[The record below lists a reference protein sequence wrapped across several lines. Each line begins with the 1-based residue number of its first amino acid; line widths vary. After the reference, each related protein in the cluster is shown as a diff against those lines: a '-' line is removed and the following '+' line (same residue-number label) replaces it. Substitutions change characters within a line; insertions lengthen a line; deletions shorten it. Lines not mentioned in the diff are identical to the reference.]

1 MQRKYKF
8 KLVTFIMLLSLLPTI
23 NFNGFSSESKKE
35 NVKINSLEK
44 MLSSQGVSAATQ
56 TLINSQSVSPSGT
69 TFNGNSVSQPNR
81 TPLPQNS
88 VEDAIMPN
96 SFGWQQTIANLTLP
110 TNQVTAVQNGTI
122 IGSYPTTDAGVQQA
136 LYAMYSATNASTSDF
151 VLYYG
156 ANTTLSNSVLKAVV
170 SNPSATNM
178 TFSTLKGHAKS
189 LTWIS
194 NPADLLTSSNSSQP
208 SGTNYTVTLPSN
220 VYFGVPTVFRNVT
233 VAASGDNIYAQ
244 GNAFATT
251 NGSWI
256 TGAPNIY
263 GGTDN
268 SDISGNTNLYIGATG
283 STAGWNIYGGNASA
297 GTISG
302 NTHVT
307 IAQSSST
314 INSVTGGS
322 ASGAT
327 ISGNTNLDISGA
339 IASQITNIY
348 GAGIG
353 TSNSPVNVNGNVT
366 TYVNSTNGSARY
378 QLYQGGTV
386 YGNIS
391 GSIYNTLSGAGGW
404 TGATSNING
413 AGGPASTFNGGSFQ
427 GNIGTSGAGNVISN
441 SYNTSSFTTG
451 QALFTG
457 GNAGTGASYAQAT
470 NATTAAQGILYAN
483 ITNYIKSAFT
493 TGTAGAVY
501 GIVGGNGHD
510 SLKISPSQWGL
521 GSQTGLDS
529 AVGVTDAKAYGQ
541 IPSTTVVSNAQKIT
555 SNAIYGD
562 VYTWLQ
568 SGVMSTTSGGGA
580 NDWTGYSYGASSNGY
595 LQGQS
600 VLEAGTAN
608 ADNSVGGAGVVYCSA
623 MGGTAETTLA
633 AQGTVAYGKT
643 DTSSAINSGWDLW
656 GGGGTVW
663 TYRQA
668 FLQNGNSYLI
678 HNNDIARWT
687 YGGQS
692 NGSQVGNSYN
702 ILNGAIV
709 DTLEGGG
716 YTATTKWGNTTA
728 QVNQGQVNWFLSG
741 GSWGD
746 LYNTG
751 SATVNVYNGY
761 INAITGGN
769 YGQAGVETIAGDST
783 VNVYGG
789 DFSGSPRTGTKQL
802 CGGPFFNGAS
812 SILGNTALNVD
823 LTGSTGSSF
832 QLPSG
837 TYLSGGAGY
846 NNTVTHVGSGVN
858 NSISVNISA
867 NAASGN
873 VLNGAVIYGDGQST
887 GSNST
892 YTNVGTINMTINADG
907 NTVGSVYATNYVA
920 MPASGQRYNTNI
932 KIGDGTTISGTIT
945 SGGSSDNLTD
955 AIAAANNNKSAITL
969 GNSTSHNPIT
979 INGSLI
985 NFNSAEITEK
995 AVVNVAGSFKNGGG
1009 ATAANHAAT
1018 YSKHGSIQMDTD
1030 STLGITSTSSVV
1042 SASQLVAYPNAT
1054 LSTPY
1059 VQTSGLINLSDL
1071 DLSTNKGNLFW
1082 KPIGNPPTSI
1092 SNTYNGAYWGT
1103 QAAFPILTFNGG
1115 DTSTKSGA
1123 VNISPNNFSGVDSA
1137 KNYAFLGDYTMSS
1150 LSTPSNPTWIGY
1162 VVPGQVRVY
1171 NTTGDADSGNWQ
1183 HHLKSNVT
1191 TGNPVAGQTMQ
1202 AWASVASDTDASSI
1216 KVMYVMGYS
1225 DSTTAPFS
1233 FTAKA
1238 PYYIKSRTATAFDG
1252 KVLNN
1257 YPSTNPNFDVNAGTT
1272 GATRNF
1278 GTRDYFVGNQQD
1290 GTNDQAIYGS
1300 YIVQNVATD
1309 NTTSLS
1315 AGNYILPN
1323 KGSAINASSLT
1334 QAQLQ
1339 KIVGLKGVGVMTDIT
1354 TSGDPLSSINN
1365 AGNTIQ
1371 DPTTSDTNVKDKSYA
1386 EIPVSW
1392 TLGKSSTNSNIV
1404 VVPQA
1409 AVISSDSQ
1417 TALNVYDASMT
1428 SDDAHDL
1435 KDQKDLDGNWTY
1447 ALAFKAD
1454 GTIEE
1459 PVISSPSNLVT
1470 TLQTIQANNPIIDGD
1485 GNIRPVTY
1493 TYNGLSKDITLNL
1506 TFGSISLSTPNSYD
1520 FGTLDVS
1527 PKPLISWAT
1536 SPASDVVV
1544 TDTRTGS
1551 ALKPWYVSVA
1561 QTQDLKGLTNNN
1573 NLASYL
1579 FFKDSTGSKVITS
1592 DALQI
1597 YANTSPTTG
1606 TFKLNQNWNSTSG
1619 EGIQLNI
1626 PVDHQ
1631 EKGTYEGQL
1640 TWSLNNVPSN

>member
-23 NFNGFSSESKKE
+23 NFNGFSSESKKG

-44 MLSSQGVSAATQ
+44 MLSSQGVSAAT
-56 TLINSQSVSPSGT
+56 NSQSVSPSST
-69 TFNGNSVSQPNR
+69 TFNGKSVSQPTRPN
-81 TPLPQNS
+81 LPS
-88 VEDAIMPN
+88 KGITEAISPT
-96 SFGWQQTIANLTLP
+96 SFGYHSSIGGLTGV
-110 TNQVTAVQNGTI
+110 TAGQVTVIKNGVSVWNNPGLTDSNVQSALNYMYKNPSLTDDWVLF
-122 IGSYPTTDAGVQQA
+122 IGGA
-136 LYAMYSATNASTSDF
+136 L
-151 VLYYG
+151 
-156 ANTTLSNSVLKAVV
+156 TLSNSVNNEL
-170 SNPSATNM
+170 SG
-178 TFSTLKGHAKS
+178 FTLASLSGKVKS
-189 LTWIS
+189 LTVVGNTTDNIE
-194 NPADLLTSSNSSQP
+194 SSNNSAAT
-208 SGTNYTVTLPSN
+208 GNYTINTPKD
-220 VYFGVPTVFRNVT
+220 VYLGCPTIFRNIT
-233 VAASGDNIYAQ
+233 VNATDDNFYAQ
-244 GNAFATT
+244 GNSFALT
-251 NGSWI
+251 NGSSFL
-256 TGAPNIY
+256 GGPNIY
-263 GGTDN
+263 GGTDGS
-268 SDISGNTNLYIGATG
+268 SDVKSGGTNIYLGAYGTGSWSVYGGNKAGGTVSGDTHVSISGFNGGTIRTLSGGNAAGGTIIGNTNLSVTDMKGTITY
-283 STAGWNIYGGNASA
+283 IYGGGF
-297 GTISG
+297 GT
-302 NTHVT
+302 
-307 IAQSSST
+307 ST
-314 INSVTGGS
+314 NPISVTGDVINNLVS
-322 ASGAT
+322 
-327 ISGNTNLDISGA
+327 TNS
-339 IASQITNIY
+339 STTY
-348 GAGIG
+348 
-353 TSNSPVNVNGNVT
+353 SNSIWGGAYYGNV
-366 TYVNSTNGSARY
+366 
-378 QLYQGGTV
+378 
-386 YGNIS
+386 S
-391 GSIYNTLSGAGGW
+391 GSIYNTFGGLGTYSGANVF
-404 TGATSNING
+404 T
-413 AGGPASTFNGGSFQ
+413 GGSYQ
-427 GNIGTSGAGNVISN
+427 GNIGTAGLTNNSISTSYDSSKFSGT
-441 SYNTSSFTTG
+441 TSSYFV
-451 QALFTG
+451 G
-457 GNAGTGASYAQAT
+457 GNSPGSIGEIGSAK
-470 NATTAAQGILYAN
+470 GIIRGN
-483 ITNYIKSAFT
+483 ITNYIKSGFNT
-493 TGTAGAVY
+493 GQIYGVEGGSTGTQAILSTGALGIPGNNAGNISTWNSIDKN
-501 GIVGGNGHD
+501 IVD
-510 SLKISPSQWGL
+510 SKAQSISTAS
-521 GSQTGLDS
+521 
-529 AVGVTDAKAYGQ
+529 
-541 IPSTTVVSNAQKIT
+541 
-555 SNAIYGD
+555 IYGD
-562 VYTWLQ
+562 IYTWEQ
-568 SGVMSTTSGGGA
+568 SGIMSRGGSDGYSRAGGRSGYVKGNTVLELGTVNADGSCGGSGLVTSSLTSGAPGTQIYDYS
-580 NDWTGYSYGASSNGY
+580 NKPSTRYGY
-595 LQGQS
+595 Q
-600 VLEAGTAN
+600 
-608 ADNSVGGAGVVYCSA
+608 
-623 MGGTAETTLA
+623 
-633 AQGTVAYGKT
+633 
-643 DTSSAINSGWDLW
+643 SGWDIVGT
-656 GGGGTVW
+656 GGQESSDYYFQTGDG
-663 TYRQA
+663 YI
-668 FLQNGNSYLI
+668 I
-678 HNNDIARWT
+678 HNNDISRWT
-687 YGGQS
+687 YGGGFG
-692 NGSQVGNSYN
+692 GSQVGNDYN
-702 ILNGAIV
+702 ILNGGIV
-709 DTLEGGG
+709 DTLEAGP
-716 YTATTKWGNTTA
+716 YDSNAVWGNVTA
-728 QVNQGQVNWFLSG
+728 QVNSGQVDWFLGGTWSG
-741 GSWGD
+741 NYIAGNGSV
-746 LYNTG
+746 Y
-751 SATVNVYNGY
+751 VYNGT
-761 INAITGGN
+761 INSLTGGS
-769 YGQAGVETIAGDST
+769 YGNGSMIAGNTD
-783 VNVYGG
+783 VEVYGG
-789 DFSGSPRTGTKQL
+789 DFSGSPTPGEAGSAGPKAL
-802 CGGPFFNGAS
+802 CGASMTAS
-812 SILGNTALNVD
+812 SSVYGNSTLNVD
-823 LTGSTGSSF
+823 LTGPTGNTF
-832 QLPSG
+832 VPLPSG
-837 TYLSGGAGY
+837 SYLSGGANYGTTGSTVGTTG
-846 NNTVTHVGSGVN
+846 NNNEITLKIKTVPGINSLN
-858 NSISVNISA
+858 NAIC
-867 NAASGN
+867 
-873 VLNGAVIYGDGQST
+873 YGDGASNANST
-887 GSNST
+887 NVARININIEADGSNL
-892 YTNVGTINMTINADG
+892 N
-907 NTVGSVYATNYVA
+907 SVYATNYVA

-1354 TSGDPLSSINN
+1354 MSGDPLSSINN

-1417 TALNVYDASMT
+1417 TALNVYDTGMT
-1428 SDDAHDL
+1428 NGEANNL
-1435 KDQKDLDGNWTY
+1435 KNQKDLDSNWTY

-1470 TLQTIQANNPIIDGD
+1470 TLQTITSDNPVVD
-1485 GNIRPVTY
+1485 GNGNIGPVTY
-1493 TYNGLSKDITLNL
+1493 TYNGLSKNIKINIF
-1506 TFGSISLSTPNSYD
+1506 FGGVTLSTPTAYD
-1520 FGTLDVS
+1520 FGTLEVS
-1527 PKPLISWAT
+1527 PKPLISWAD
-1536 SPASDVVV
+1536 SNEKHNNDIIV
-1544 TDTRTGS
+1544 TDTRTGLG
-1551 ALKPWYVSVA
+1551 LKPWTVSAA

-1579 FFKDSTGSKVITS
+1579 FLKDSTGSKVITS

-1631 EKGTYEGQL
+1631 EKGTYEGEL

>member
-8 KLVTFIMLLSLLPTI
+8 KLVTFIMLLALV
-23 NFNGFSSESKKE
+23 SSM
-35 NVKINSLEK
+35 NLGAIFQGINSEPITATSLGK
-44 MLSSQGVSAATQ
+44 VLSSQEVGAT
-56 TLINSQSVSPSGT
+56 TSNTSMNTMLKSVVPTSS
-69 TFNGNSVSQPNR
+69 TFNGVSLTQPSRPALNIK
-81 TPLPQNS
+81 LPTEATNGT
-88 VEDAIMPN
+88 
-96 SFGWQQTIANLTLP
+96 SFGYQQSISGLPNVAAGQISVIQGGSTIYNVSGVSDP
-110 TNQVTAVQNGTI
+110 NVQ
-122 IGSYPTTDAGVQQA
+122 AA
-136 LYAMYSATNASTSDF
+136 LSFIASNASNSNDY
-151 VLYYG
+151 VLFIG
-156 ANTTLSNSVLKAVV
+156 GNVTLSNSMA
-170 SNPSATNM
+170 NTGAAG
-178 TFSTLKGHAKS
+178 TFSGLSGKVKS
-189 LTWIS
+189 LTIVANTTDS
-194 NPADLLTSSNSSQP
+194 LTSTPNVAAIGSYTITTP
-208 SGTNYTVTLPSN
+208 TNN
-220 VYFGVPTVFRNVT
+220 YFGAPTVFRNIT
-233 VAASGDNIYAQ
+233 VAAANDNFYAQ
-244 GNAFATT
+244 GNSIAFMP
-251 NGSWI
+251 GSNFTQ
-256 TGAPNIY
+256 TGISVY
-263 GGTDN
+263 GGTDGTSN
-268 SDISGNTNLYIGATG
+268 VTGDTNIYVG
-283 STAGWNIYGGNASA
+283 STGTGTMSFYGGNSN
-297 GTISG
+297 GGNISG
-302 NTHVT
+302 NTHVS
-307 IAQSSST
+307 I
-314 INSVTGGS
+314 INASGLGTVTGGNASGGIINGNTNVSVTGFTGNIANMSGGGVGS
-322 ASGAT
+322 ST
-327 ISGNTNLDISGA
+327 SP
-339 IASQITNIY
+339 IT
-348 GAGIG
+348 
-353 TSNSPVNVNGNVT
+353 VNGNV
-366 TYVNSTNGSARY
+366 YNNWNSTISGASYNGTYYGGAVYGTIKGTIFNTFKGLGSYNGREMYNGGVQNGTVGVSDNTNSAIVNDYDTSKFTGGYANFAGIAGANNAGGSNSNSVTVYGNVINYTKTGYGTSGTSFMGGAAGAYGADYLNNTKMPASGTANDANPAAAAATAESSASEKLYGNAYTWLRSGLVGAGYDYNIVLGGGYGFIKGNTIMEVGDASTAPGGNTSGENGVNDGSRSSSTRTGIGGSGFVVIGDQGDGSLASTEAANGVNYNGSNTNIANSYYLNDIVGGGGNDAGNGSNYWQVGDSYLIQNNSAARWTY
-378 QLYQGGTV
+378 GAGWSGNQIGNSYNFNNGAVTDTLEGGMYGTGGTV
-386 YGNIS
+386 YGNTS
-391 GSIYNTLSGAGGW
+391 AQYN
-404 TGATSNING
+404 NG
-413 AGGPASTFNGGSFQ
+413 
-427 GNIGTSGAGNVISN
+427 
-441 SYNTSSFTTG
+441 
-451 QALFTG
+451 
-457 GNAGTGASYAQAT
+457 
-470 NATTAAQGILYAN
+470 
-483 ITNYIKSAFT
+483 
-493 TGTAGAVY
+493 
-501 GIVGGNGHD
+501 
-510 SLKISPSQWGL
+510 
-521 GSQTGLDS
+521 QTD
-529 AVGVTDAKAYGQ
+529 
-541 IPSTTVVSNAQKIT
+541 
-555 SNAIYGD
+555 
-562 VYTWLQ
+562 
-568 SGVMSTTSGGGA
+568 
-580 NDWTGYSYGASSNGY
+580 
-595 LQGQS
+595 
-600 VLEAGTAN
+600 
-608 ADNSVGGAGVVYCSA
+608 
-623 MGGTAETTLA
+623 
-633 AQGTVAYGKT
+633 
-643 DTSSAINSGWDLW
+643 
-656 GGGGTVW
+656 
-663 TYRQA
+663 
-668 FLQNGNSYLI
+668 
-678 HNNDIARWT
+678 
-687 YGGQS
+687 
-692 NGSQVGNSYN
+692 
-702 ILNGAIV
+702 
-709 DTLEGGG
+709 
-716 YTATTKWGNTTA
+716 
-728 QVNQGQVNWFLSG
+728 WFLSG
-741 GSWGD
+741 GAWNGRYISGD
-746 LYNTG
+746 MT
-751 SATVNVYNGY
+751 TVVNNGV
-761 INAITGGN
+761 IPANTGGN
-769 YGQAGVETIAGDST
+769 YAYGGNNTTGGNSSVYI
-783 VNVYGG
+783 YGG
-789 DFSGSPRTGTKQL
+789 DFSNAPRQDGPKTV
-802 CGGPFFNGAS
+802 CGGNFNSGK
-812 SILGNTALNVD
+812 SILYGNSSLTLD
-823 LTGSTGSSF
+823 LTGPNGNTF
-832 QLPSG
+832 QFPSQQ
-837 TYLSGGAGY
+837 TYLSAGPGY
-846 NNTVTHVGSGVN
+846 GKTGVQSGTDANNTINLT
-858 NSISVNISA
+858 IKA
-867 NAASGN
+867 NASTANKLSS
-873 VLNGAVIYGDGQST
+873 ATIYGDG
-887 GSNST
+887 SNSS
-892 YTNVGTINMTINADG
+892 NVKAGTINMLIDADG
-907 NTVGSVYATNYVA
+907 ATVGNVYASKNNIISSNGLARNVITKIGEGTTILGSVYNSSSNDDLTSVA
-920 MPASGQRYNTNI
+920 ANASKNVSTVQFGDKSGDSSNPIMITGKVVNFTSAKVSSGVNT
-932 KIGDGTTISGTIT
+932 TV
-945 SGGSSDNLTD
+945 SGGL
-955 AIAAANNNKSAITL
+955 L
-969 GNSTSHNPIT
+969 
-979 INGSLI
+979 NGT
-985 NFNSAEITEK
+985 N
-995 AVVNVAGSFKNGGG
+995 

-1092 SNTYNGAYWGT
+1092 SKTYNGAYWGT

-1115 DTSTKSGA
+1115 DTATKSGA

-1225 DSTTAPFS
+1225 DSTTAPYS

-1354 TSGDPLSSINN
+1354 MSGDPLSSINN

-1435 KDQKDLDGNWTY
+1435 KDQKDLYGNWTY

>member
-8 KLVTFIMLLSLLPTI
+8 KLVTFIMLLALV
-23 NFNGFSSESKKE
+23 SSM
-35 NVKINSLEK
+35 NLGAIFQGINSEPITATSLGK
-44 MLSSQGVSAATQ
+44 VLSSQEVGAT
-56 TLINSQSVSPSGT
+56 TSNTSMNTMLKSVVPTSS
-69 TFNGNSVSQPNR
+69 TFNGVSLTQPSRPALNIK
-81 TPLPQNS
+81 LPTEATNGT
-88 VEDAIMPN
+88 
-96 SFGWQQTIANLTLP
+96 SFGYQQSISGLPNVAAGQISVIQGGSTIYNVSGVSDAN
-110 TNQVTAVQNGTI
+110 VQ
-122 IGSYPTTDAGVQQA
+122 AA
-136 LYAMYSATNASTSDF
+136 LSFIASNASNSNDY
-151 VLYYG
+151 VLFIG
-156 ANTTLSNSVLKAVV
+156 GNVTLSNSMA
-170 SNPSATNM
+170 NTGAAG
-178 TFSTLKGHAKS
+178 TFSGLSGKVKS
-189 LTWIS
+189 LTIVANTTDS
-194 NPADLLTSSNSSQP
+194 LTSTPNVAATGSYTITTP
-208 SGTNYTVTLPSN
+208 TNN
-220 VYFGVPTVFRNVT
+220 YFGAPTVFRNIT
-233 VAASGDNIYAQ
+233 VAATYDNFYAQ
-244 GNAFATT
+244 GNSIAFMP
-251 NGSWI
+251 GSNF
-256 TGAPNIY
+256 TGSGISIY
-263 GGTDN
+263 GGTAGTSNVTGDTN
-268 SDISGNTNLYIGATG
+268 IYVASTGTGTMSFYGGNNAGGNISGSTHVSITNASGLGTV
-283 STAGWNIYGGNASA
+283 TGGNAS
-297 GTISG
+297 GGIING
-302 NTHVT
+302 NTNV
-307 IAQSSST
+307 
-314 INSVTGGS
+314 SVTGF
-322 ASGAT
+322 T
-327 ISGNTNLDISGA
+327 GNVG
-339 IASQITNIY
+339 NIY
-348 GAGIG
+348 GAGVG
-353 TSNSPVNVNGNVT
+353 TSASPVTVNGNVYNNWNSSIAGASYNT
-366 TYVNSTNGSARY
+366 RYYGGTANGTVKGTIYNTFKGLGSWNGQEGYDGGSDTGIVGQSGNSGDAIVNSVDTSQFTGTGQYDFAGAGGAQNRNS
-378 QLYQGGTV
+378 GTV
-386 YGNIS
+386 YGNITSYVKTGFTNAPISSFS
-391 GSIYNTLSGAGGW
+391 GGFGQAYYGYTISGMQSNATNDANPSSGAAIAASNSTIKIYGNIYSWAQGGTFS
-404 TGATSNING
+404 TGTGNNYMRGGGYGYVQGNSILEVGDSSTAPGGNTTGENGASDGSRSSSNRTGIGGSGFVNVGYGTANGNTIATSNL
-413 AGGPASTFNGGSFQ
+413 AYKSM
-427 GNIGTSGAGNVISN
+427 TSG
-441 SYNTSSFTTG
+441 Y
-451 QALFTG
+451 Q
-457 GNAGTGASYAQAT
+457 
-470 NATTAAQGILYAN
+470 
-483 ITNYIKSAFT
+483 
-493 TGTAGAVY
+493 
-501 GIVGGNGHD
+501 
-510 SLKISPSQWGL
+510 
-521 GSQTGLDS
+521 
-529 AVGVTDAKAYGQ
+529 
-541 IPSTTVVSNAQKIT
+541 
-555 SNAIYGD
+555 
-562 VYTWLQ
+562 
-568 SGVMSTTSGGGA
+568 
-580 NDWTGYSYGASSNGY
+580 
-595 LQGQS
+595 
-600 VLEAGTAN
+600 
-608 ADNSVGGAGVVYCSA
+608 
-623 MGGTAETTLA
+623 
-633 AQGTVAYGKT
+633 
-643 DTSSAINSGWDLW
+643 AINASDIV
-656 GGGGTVW
+656 GGGGTE
-663 TYRQA
+663 
-668 FLQNGNSYLI
+668 GSDNSYWQVGDSTTI
-678 HNNDIARWT
+678 QNNDIARWT
-687 YGGQS
+687 YGDCFGGYHQ
-692 NGSQVGNSYN
+692 GNSYN
-702 ILNGAIV
+702 FNNGGIQ
-709 DTLEGGG
+709 DTLEGAG
-716 YTATTKWGNTTA
+716 YTGTLYGNSNT
-728 QVNQGQVNWFLSG
+728 QMNNGQVDWFESG
-741 GSWGD
+741 GSWNNRVIQG
-746 LYNTG
+746 NMT
-751 SATVNVYNGY
+751 NVIYNGV
-761 INAITGGN
+761 INAIAGGN
-769 YGQAGVETIAGDST
+769 YGSGGGNVTGGNSEVD
-783 VNVYGG
+783 VYGG
-789 DFSGSPRTGTKQL
+789 DFSGNPRTGTKQL
-802 CGGPFFNGAS
+802 CGGNFYNAS
-812 SILGNTALNVD
+812 NTIRGNSTLNLDLSGHTGNTFKFP
-823 LTGSTGSSF
+823 TGN
-832 QLPSG
+832 
-837 TYLSGGAGY
+837 TYLSGGNGY
-846 NNTVTHVGSGVN
+846 GNTLTKVGSGSSNVITL
-858 NSISVNISA
+858 SIKTGDATANTLASA
-867 NAASGN
+867 I
-873 VLNGAVIYGDGQST
+873 LYGDGQSN
-887 GSNST
+887 GNSNT
-892 YTNVGTINMTINADG
+892 YTNVGTININIQ
-907 NTVGSVYATNYVA
+907 NMSSTTPMSVGSVYGTNYTQA
-920 MPASGQRYNTNI
+920 LQYNTNI
-932 KIGDGTTISGTIT
+932 NISDGVNIKGSVNSGGTNDNYQTSVTTGKASVAAVNLGDNSSQLPINISGT
-945 SGGSSDNLTD
+945 L
-955 AIAAANNNKSAITL
+955 ANFTNAKISPNAT
-969 GNSTSHNPIT
+969 
-979 INGSLI
+979 
-985 NFNSAEITEK
+985 
-995 AVVNVAGSFKNGGG
+995 VNVSGSFLNGNG
-1009 ATAANHAAT
+1009 ATAVNHAASYNKT
-1018 YSKHGSIQMDTD
+1018 GNLILGTN
-1030 STLGITSTSSVV
+1030 STLAITSSSSLISIAKMTVG
-1042 SASQLVAYPNAT
+1042 SNIT

-1071 DLSTNKGNLFW
+1071 DMSTNNGSLFW
-1082 KPIGNPPTSI
+1082 SPIGTATSPI
-1092 SNTYNGAYWGT
+1092 NTFGGAYWGT
-1103 QAAFPILTFNGG
+1103 QRGFPMLTFNGG
-1115 DTSTKSGA
+1115 DTATKSGA

-1354 TSGDPLSSINN
+1354 MSGDPLSSINN

-1404 VVPQA
+1404 VVPQV
-1409 AVISSDSQ
+1409 AVISSDGQ

-1536 SPASDVVV
+1536 SPSSDVVV

-1631 EKGTYEGQL
+1631 EKGTYEGEL

>member
-1 MQRKYKF
+1 
-8 KLVTFIMLLSLLPTI
+8 MLLALV
-23 NFNGFSSESKKE
+23 SSM
-35 NVKINSLEK
+35 NLGAIFQGINSEPITATSLGK
-44 MLSSQGVSAATQ
+44 VLSSQEVGAT
-56 TLINSQSVSPSGT
+56 TSNTSMNTMLKSVVPTSS
-69 TFNGNSVSQPNR
+69 TFNGVSLTQPSRPALNIK
-81 TPLPQNS
+81 LPTEATNGT
-88 VEDAIMPN
+88 
-96 SFGWQQTIANLTLP
+96 SFGYQQSISGLPNVAAGQISVIQGGSTIYNVSGVSDP
-110 TNQVTAVQNGTI
+110 NVQ
-122 IGSYPTTDAGVQQA
+122 AA
-136 LYAMYSATNASTSDF
+136 LSFIASNASNSNDY
-151 VLYYG
+151 VLFIG
-156 ANTTLSNSVLKAVV
+156 GNVTLSNSMA
-170 SNPSATNM
+170 NTGAAG
-178 TFSTLKGHAKS
+178 TFSGLSGKVKS
-189 LTWIS
+189 LTIVANTTDS
-194 NPADLLTSSNSSQP
+194 LTSTPNVAATGSYTITTP
-208 SGTNYTVTLPSN
+208 TNN
-220 VYFGVPTVFRNVT
+220 YFGAPTVFRNIT
-233 VAASGDNIYAQ
+233 VAATYDNFYAQ
-244 GNAFATT
+244 GNSIAFMP
-251 NGSWI
+251 GSNF
-256 TGAPNIY
+256 TGSGISIY
-263 GGTDN
+263 GGTAGTSNVTGD
-268 SDISGNTNLYIGATG
+268 TNIYVASTG
-283 STAGWNIYGGNASA
+283 TGTMSFYGGNNA
-297 GTISG
+297 G
-302 NTHVT
+302 
-307 IAQSSST
+307 
-314 INSVTGGS
+314 
-322 ASGAT
+322 
-327 ISGNTNLDISGA
+327 
-339 IASQITNIY
+339 
-348 GAGIG
+348 
-353 TSNSPVNVNGNVT
+353 
-366 TYVNSTNGSARY
+366 
-378 QLYQGGTV
+378 
-386 YGNIS
+386 GNIS
-391 GSIYNTLSGAGGW
+391 GSTHVSITNASGL
-404 TGATSNING
+404 
-413 AGGPASTFNGGSFQ
+413 
-427 GNIGTSGAGNVISN
+427 GTV
-441 SYNTSSFTTG
+441 
-451 QALFTG
+451 TG
-457 GNAGTGASYAQAT
+457 GNA
-470 NATTAAQGILYAN
+470 
-483 ITNYIKSAFT
+483 
-493 TGTAGAVY
+493 
-501 GIVGGNGHD
+501 
-510 SLKISPSQWGL
+510 
-521 GSQTGLDS
+521 
-529 AVGVTDAKAYGQ
+529 
-541 IPSTTVVSNAQKIT
+541 
-555 SNAIYGD
+555 
-562 VYTWLQ
+562 
-568 SGVMSTTSGGGA
+568 SGG
-580 NDWTGYSYGASSNGY
+580 
-595 LQGQS
+595 
-600 VLEAGTAN
+600 
-608 ADNSVGGAGVVYCSA
+608 
-623 MGGTAETTLA
+623 
-633 AQGTVAYGKT
+633 
-643 DTSSAINSGWDLW
+643 II
-656 GGGGTVW
+656 
-663 TYRQA
+663 
-668 FLQNGNSYLI
+668 NGN
-678 HNNDIARWT
+678 
-687 YGGQS
+687 
-692 NGSQVGNSYN
+692 
-702 ILNGAIV
+702 
-709 DTLEGGG
+709 TL
-716 YTATTKWGNTTA
+716 TK
-728 QVNQGQVNWFLSG
+728 
-741 GSWGD
+741 
-746 LYNTG
+746 
-751 SATVNVYNGY
+751 
-761 INAITGGN
+761 
-769 YGQAGVETIAGDST
+769 
-783 VNVYGG
+783 
-789 DFSGSPRTGTKQL
+789 
-802 CGGPFFNGAS
+802 
-812 SILGNTALNVD
+812 
-823 LTGSTGSSF
+823 
-832 QLPSG
+832 
-837 TYLSGGAGY
+837 
-846 NNTVTHVGSGVN
+846 VGSGSSNVITL
-858 NSISVNISA
+858 SIKTGDATANTLASA
-867 NAASGN
+867 I
-873 VLNGAVIYGDGQST
+873 LYGDGQSN
-887 GSNST
+887 GNSNT
-892 YTNVGTINMTINADG
+892 YTNVGTININIQ
-907 NTVGSVYATNYVA
+907 NMSSTTPMSVGSVYGTNYTQA
-920 MPASGQRYNTNI
+920 LQYNTNI
-932 KIGDGTTISGTIT
+932 NISDGVNIKGSVNSGGTNDNYQTSVTTGKASVAAVNLGDNSSQLPINISGT
-945 SGGSSDNLTD
+945 L
-955 AIAAANNNKSAITL
+955 ANFTNAKISPNAT
-969 GNSTSHNPIT
+969 
-979 INGSLI
+979 
-985 NFNSAEITEK
+985 
-995 AVVNVAGSFKNGGG
+995 VNVSGSFLNGNG
-1009 ATAANHAAT
+1009 ATAVNHAASYNT
-1018 YSKHGSIQMDTD
+1018 TGNLILGTS
-1030 STLGITSTSSVV
+1030 STLAITSSSSLISIAKMTVG
-1042 SASQLVAYPNAT
+1042 SNIT

-1071 DLSTNKGNLFW
+1071 DMSTNNGSLFW
-1082 KPIGNPPTSI
+1082 SPIGTATSPT
-1092 SNTYNGAYWGT
+1092 NTFGGAYWGT
-1103 QAAFPILTFNGG
+1103 QRGFPVFTFNGG
-1115 DTSTKSGA
+1115 DTATKSGA

-1354 TSGDPLSSINN
+1354 MSGDPLSSINN

-1631 EKGTYEGQL
+1631 EKGTYEGEL

>member
-1 MQRKYKF
+1 MSIK
-8 KLVTFIMLLSLLPTI
+8 T
-23 NFNGFSSESKKE
+23 GD
-35 NVKINSLEK
+35 
-44 MLSSQGVSAATQ
+44 AT
-56 TLINSQSVSPSGT
+56 
-69 TFNGNSVSQPNR
+69 
-81 TPLPQNS
+81 
-88 VEDAIMPN
+88 
-96 SFGWQQTIANLTLP
+96 
-110 TNQVTAVQNGTI
+110 
-122 IGSYPTTDAGVQQA
+122 
-136 LYAMYSATNASTSDF
+136 
-151 VLYYG
+151 
-156 ANTTLSNSVLKAVV
+156 ANTL
-170 SNPSATNM
+170 
-178 TFSTLKGHAKS
+178 
-189 LTWIS
+189 
-194 NPADLLTSSNSSQP
+194 
-208 SGTNYTVTLPSN
+208 
-220 VYFGVPTVFRNVT
+220 
-233 VAASGDNIYAQ
+233 
-244 GNAFATT
+244 
-251 NGSWI
+251 
-256 TGAPNIY
+256 
-263 GGTDN
+263 
-268 SDISGNTNLYIGATG
+268 
-283 STAGWNIYGGNASA
+283 ASA
-297 GTISG
+297 
-302 NTHVT
+302 
-307 IAQSSST
+307 
-314 INSVTGGS
+314 
-322 ASGAT
+322 
-327 ISGNTNLDISGA
+327 
-339 IASQITNIY
+339 
-348 GAGIG
+348 
-353 TSNSPVNVNGNVT
+353 
-366 TYVNSTNGSARY
+366 
-378 QLYQGGTV
+378 
-386 YGNIS
+386 
-391 GSIYNTLSGAGGW
+391 
-404 TGATSNING
+404 
-413 AGGPASTFNGGSFQ
+413 
-427 GNIGTSGAGNVISN
+427 
-441 SYNTSSFTTG
+441 
-451 QALFTG
+451 
-457 GNAGTGASYAQAT
+457 
-470 NATTAAQGILYAN
+470 IL
-483 ITNYIKSAFT
+483 
-493 TGTAGAVY
+493 
-501 GIVGGNGHD
+501 
-510 SLKISPSQWGL
+510 
-521 GSQTGLDS
+521 
-529 AVGVTDAKAYGQ
+529 
-541 IPSTTVVSNAQKIT
+541 
-555 SNAIYGD
+555 
-562 VYTWLQ
+562 
-568 SGVMSTTSGGGA
+568 
-580 NDWTGYSYGASSNGY
+580 
-595 LQGQS
+595 
-600 VLEAGTAN
+600 
-608 ADNSVGGAGVVYCSA
+608 
-623 MGGTAETTLA
+623 
-633 AQGTVAYGKT
+633 
-643 DTSSAINSGWDLW
+643 
-656 GGGGTVW
+656 
-663 TYRQA
+663 
-668 FLQNGNSYLI
+668 
-678 HNNDIARWT
+678 
-687 YGGQS
+687 
-692 NGSQVGNSYN
+692 
-702 ILNGAIV
+702 
-709 DTLEGGG
+709 
-716 YTATTKWGNTTA
+716 
-728 QVNQGQVNWFLSG
+728 
-741 GSWGD
+741 
-746 LYNTG
+746 
-751 SATVNVYNGY
+751 
-761 INAITGGN
+761 
-769 YGQAGVETIAGDST
+769 
-783 VNVYGG
+783 
-789 DFSGSPRTGTKQL
+789 
-802 CGGPFFNGAS
+802 
-812 SILGNTALNVD
+812 
-823 LTGSTGSSF
+823 
-832 QLPSG
+832 
-837 TYLSGGAGY
+837 
-846 NNTVTHVGSGVN
+846 
-858 NSISVNISA
+858 
-867 NAASGN
+867 
-873 VLNGAVIYGDGQST
+873 YGDGQSN
-887 GSNST
+887 GNSNT
-892 YTNVGTINMTINADG
+892 YTNVGTINIDIQNMSST
-907 NTVGSVYATNYVA
+907 TPMSVGSVYGTNYTQA
-920 MPASGQRYNTNI
+920 LQYNTNI
-932 KIGDGTTISGTIT
+932 NISDGVNIKGSVNSGGTNDNYQTSVTTGKASVAAVNLGDNSSQLPINISGT
-945 SGGSSDNLTD
+945 L
-955 AIAAANNNKSAITL
+955 ANFTNAKISPNAT
-969 GNSTSHNPIT
+969 
-979 INGSLI
+979 
-985 NFNSAEITEK
+985 
-995 AVVNVAGSFKNGGG
+995 VNVSGSFLNGNG
-1009 ATAANHAAT
+1009 ATAVNHAASYNKT
-1018 YSKHGSIQMDTD
+1018 GNLILGTN
-1030 STLGITSTSSVV
+1030 STLAITSSSSLISIAKMTVG
-1042 SASQLVAYPNAT
+1042 SNIT

-1071 DLSTNKGNLFW
+1071 DMSTNNGSLFW
-1082 KPIGNPPTSI
+1082 SPIGTATSPI
-1092 SNTYNGAYWGT
+1092 NTFGGAYWGT
-1103 QAAFPILTFNGG
+1103 QRGFPVLTFNGG
-1115 DTSTKSGA
+1115 DTATKSGA

-1278 GTRDYFVGNQQD
+1278 STRDYFVGNQQD

-1354 TSGDPLSSINN
+1354 TSGAPLSSINN

-1404 VVPQA
+1404 VVPQV
-1409 AVISSDSQ
+1409 AVISSDGQ

-1573 NLASYL
+1573 NLTSYL

-1631 EKGTYEGQL
+1631 EKGTYEGEL

>member
-8 KLVTFIMLLSLLPTI
+8 KLVTFIMLLALVPSMNLGTIPQDFNSGRVTPTSL
-23 NFNGFSSESKKE
+23 G
-35 NVKINSLEK
+35 K
-44 MLSSQGVSAATQ
+44 MLSPQEVGAT
-56 TLINSQSVSPSGT
+56 TSNTHMSSMLKSVVPTSSVDFEGT
-69 TFNGNSVSQPNR
+69 TIPQPSRPALNMKLPTEATNG
-81 TPLPQNS
+81 T
-88 VEDAIMPN
+88 
-96 SFGWQQTIANLTLP
+96 SFGYQSSIAGLTGI
-110 TNQVTAVQNGTI
+110 TAGQIEVIKNGVPVQNYT
-122 IGSYPTTDAGVQQA
+122 SVTDSNVQTA
-136 LYAMYSATNASTSDF
+136 LQYIYSNADSSSDF
-151 VLYYG
+151 VLFIG
-156 ANTTLSNSVLKAVV
+156 GNVTLSSTTMSNTTTGGTFASLNGKVKSITIIANTTDSLV
-170 SNPSATNM
+170 SSPN
-178 TFSTLKGHAKS
+178 
-189 LTWIS
+189 
-194 NPADLLTSSNSSQP
+194 
-208 SGTNYTVTLPSN
+208 
-220 VYFGVPTVFRNVT
+220 
-233 VAASGDNIYAQ
+233 VAASGNYTITTPTNNYFGASTAFRNVNVAAVNDNFYAQ
-244 GNAFATT
+244 GNPIAFMP
-251 NGSWI
+251 GSNF
-256 TGAPNIY
+256 TGTGISVYGGSDGTSSVMGDTNIY
-263 GGTDN
+263 V
-268 SDISGNTNLYIGATG
+268 G
-283 STAGWNIYGGNASA
+283 STGTGTMSFYGGNSA
-297 GTISG
+297 GGNISG
-302 NTHVT
+302 NTHVS
-307 IAQSSST
+307 I
-314 INSVTGGS
+314 INASGLGTVTGGNASGGIISGDTNVSVTGF
-322 ASGAT
+322 T
-327 ISGNTNLDISGA
+327 GN
-339 IASQITNIY
+339 IASMY
-348 GAGIG
+348 GAGVG
-353 TSNSPVNVNGNVT
+353 TSANPVTVNGNV
-366 TYVNSTNGSARY
+366 YNNWNSTISGASYNGTYYGGAGYGTIKGTIYNTFKGLGSYNGEEMYNGGVQNGTVGVSGVTNSAIVNDYDTSKFTGGYANFAGIAGANNAGGSNSNSVTVYGNVINYTKTGYGTSGTSFMGGAAGAYGADYLYNTKMPASGTANDANPTAAAATAESSASEKLYGNAYTWLRSGLVGAGYDYNIVLGGGYGFIKGNTIMEVGDASTAPGGNTSGENGVTDGSRSSSTRTGIGGSGFVVIGDQGDGSLASTEAANGVNYNGNNTNIANSYYLNDIVGGGGNDAGNGSNYWQVGDSYLIQNNSAARWTY
-378 QLYQGGTV
+378 GAGWSGNQIGNSYNFNNGAVTDTLEGGMYGSGGTV
-386 YGNIS
+386 YGN
-391 GSIYNTLSGAGGW
+391 
-404 TGATSNING
+404 TSAQFNNG
-413 AGGPASTFNGGSFQ
+413 
-427 GNIGTSGAGNVISN
+427 
-441 SYNTSSFTTG
+441 
-451 QALFTG
+451 
-457 GNAGTGASYAQAT
+457 
-470 NATTAAQGILYAN
+470 
-483 ITNYIKSAFT
+483 
-493 TGTAGAVY
+493 
-501 GIVGGNGHD
+501 
-510 SLKISPSQWGL
+510 
-521 GSQTGLDS
+521 QTD
-529 AVGVTDAKAYGQ
+529 
-541 IPSTTVVSNAQKIT
+541 
-555 SNAIYGD
+555 
-562 VYTWLQ
+562 
-568 SGVMSTTSGGGA
+568 
-580 NDWTGYSYGASSNGY
+580 
-595 LQGQS
+595 
-600 VLEAGTAN
+600 
-608 ADNSVGGAGVVYCSA
+608 
-623 MGGTAETTLA
+623 
-633 AQGTVAYGKT
+633 
-643 DTSSAINSGWDLW
+643 
-656 GGGGTVW
+656 
-663 TYRQA
+663 
-668 FLQNGNSYLI
+668 
-678 HNNDIARWT
+678 
-687 YGGQS
+687 
-692 NGSQVGNSYN
+692 
-702 ILNGAIV
+702 
-709 DTLEGGG
+709 
-716 YTATTKWGNTTA
+716 
-728 QVNQGQVNWFLSG
+728 WFLSG
-741 GSWGD
+741 GAWNGRYISG
-746 LYNTG
+746 NMT
-751 SATVNVYNGY
+751 TIVNNGV
-761 INAITGGN
+761 IPANTGGN
-769 YGQAGVETIAGDST
+769 YALAGNNVTGGDSS
-783 VNVYGG
+783 VYIYGG
-789 DFSGSPRTGTKQL
+789 DFSNAPRQDGPKTV
-802 CGGPFFNGAS
+802 CGGNFNSGNSVVYGNS
-812 SILGNTALNVD
+812 SLTLD
-823 LTGSTGSSF
+823 LTGPNGNTF
-832 QLPSG
+832 QFPSQN
-837 TYLSGGAGY
+837 TYLSAGPGY
-846 NNTVTHVGSGVN
+846 NKTGVQSGTDAKNTINLT
-858 NSISVNISA
+858 IKA
-867 NAASGN
+867 NASTATKLSS
-873 VLNGAVIYGDGQST
+873 ATIYGDG
-887 GSNST
+887 SNST
-892 YTNVGTINMTINADG
+892 NIKAGTINMLIDADG
-907 NTVGSVYATNYVA
+907 ATVGNVYASNRSIISS
-920 MPASGQRYNTNI
+920 SGLARNVTT
-932 KIGDGTTISGTIT
+932 KIGEGTTIAGSIYN
-945 SGGSSDNLTD
+945 SASSDNLTSVY
-955 AIAAANNNKSAITL
+955 ANSGSNVSMIQFGDRSGGAC
-969 GNSTSHNPIT
+969 NPIM
-979 INGSLI
+979 
-985 NFNSAEITEK
+985 ITGK
-995 AVVNVAGSFKNGGG
+995 VVNFTSAKVISGVNTTVSGGLLNGTN
-1009 ATAANHAAT
+1009 ATATNHAAT
-1018 YSKHGSIQMDTD
+1018 YSKHGTIEMDEDSILAV
-1030 STLGITSTSSVV
+1030 SSSTSVISG
-1042 SASQLVAYPNAT
+1042 SKLIAYPNAT

-1082 KPIGNPPTSI
+1082 KPIGNPPASI

-1103 QAAFPILTFNGG
+1103 QSAFPILTFNGG

-1123 VNISPNNFSGVDSA
+1123 ANITPNNFSGVDSA

-1150 LSTPSNPTWIGY
+1150 LATPSNPTWIGY

-1183 HHLKSNVT
+1183 HHLKSNIT

-1252 KVLNN
+1252 KVLND

-1428 SDDAHDL
+1428 SDDAHNL

-1459 PVISSPSNLVT
+1459 PVISSPSDLVT

-1506 TFGSISLSTPNSYD
+1506 TFGAISLSTPNSYD

-1561 QTQDLKGLTNNN
+1561 QTQDLKGLTNDN

-1579 FFKDSTGSKVITS
+1579 FFKDSTESKVITS

-1606 TFKLNQNWNSTSG
+1606 TFKLNQNWNSTSD

>member
-8 KLVTFIMLLSLLPTI
+8 KLVTFIMLLAL
-23 NFNGFSSESKKE
+23 FSSMNLGAISQG
-35 NVKINSLEK
+35 INSGPITATSLGK
-44 MLSSQGVSAATQ
+44 VLSSQEVGAT
-56 TLINSQSVSPSGT
+56 TSNTSMNTMLKSVVPTSS
-69 TFNGNSVSQPNR
+69 TFNGVSLTQPSRPALNIK
-81 TPLPQNS
+81 LPTEATNGT
-88 VEDAIMPN
+88 
-96 SFGWQQTIANLTLP
+96 SFGYQHSISGLPNVAAGQISVIQGGSTIYNVSGVSDAN
-110 TNQVTAVQNGTI
+110 VQ
-122 IGSYPTTDAGVQQA
+122 AA
-136 LYAMYSATNASTSDF
+136 LSFIASNASNLNDY
-151 VLYYG
+151 VLFIG
-156 ANTTLSNSVLKAVV
+156 GNVTLSNSMA
-170 SNPSATNM
+170 NTGAAG
-178 TFSTLKGHAKS
+178 TFSGLSGKVKS
-189 LTWIS
+189 LTIVANTTDS
-194 NPADLLTSSNSSQP
+194 LTSTPNVAATGSYTITTP
-208 SGTNYTVTLPSN
+208 TNN
-220 VYFGVPTVFRNVT
+220 YFGAPTVFRNIT
-233 VAASGDNIYAQ
+233 VAATNDNFYAQ
-244 GNAFATT
+244 GNSIAFMP
-251 NGSWI
+251 GSNF
-256 TGAPNIY
+256 TGTGISIY
-263 GGTDN
+263 GGTAGTSNVTGDTN
-268 SDISGNTNLYIGATG
+268 IYVASTGTGTMSFYGGNNAGGNISGSTHVSITNASGLGTV
-283 STAGWNIYGGNASA
+283 TGGNAS
-297 GTISG
+297 GGIING
-302 NTHVT
+302 NTNV
-307 IAQSSST
+307 
-314 INSVTGGS
+314 SVTGF
-322 ASGAT
+322 T
-327 ISGNTNLDISGA
+327 GNVG
-339 IASQITNIY
+339 NIY
-348 GAGIG
+348 GAGVG
-353 TSNSPVNVNGNVT
+353 TSASPVTVNGNVYNNWNSSIAGASYNT
-366 TYVNSTNGSARY
+366 RYYGGTANGTVKGTIYNTFKGLGSWNGQEGYDGGSDTGIVGQSGNSGDAIVNSVDTSQFTGTGQYDFAGAGGAQNRNS
-378 QLYQGGTV
+378 GTV
-386 YGNIS
+386 YGNITSYVKTGFTNAPISSFS
-391 GSIYNTLSGAGGW
+391 GGFGQAYYGYTISGMQSNATNDANPSSGAAIAASNSIIKIYGNIYSWAQGGTFS
-404 TGATSNING
+404 TGTGNDYMRGGGYGYVQGNSILEVGDSSTAPGGNTTGENGASDGSRSSSNRTGIGGSGFVNVGYGTANGNTIATSNL
-413 AGGPASTFNGGSFQ
+413 AYKSM
-427 GNIGTSGAGNVISN
+427 TSGYQAIS
-441 SYNTSSFTTG
+441 
-451 QALFTG
+451 
-457 GNAGTGASYAQAT
+457 ASD
-470 NATTAAQGILYAN
+470 
-483 ITNYIKSAFT
+483 
-493 TGTAGAVY
+493 
-501 GIVGGNGHD
+501 IV
-510 SLKISPSQWGL
+510 
-521 GSQTGLDS
+521 
-529 AVGVTDAKAYGQ
+529 
-541 IPSTTVVSNAQKIT
+541 
-555 SNAIYGD
+555 
-562 VYTWLQ
+562 
-568 SGVMSTTSGGGA
+568 
-580 NDWTGYSYGASSNGY
+580 
-595 LQGQS
+595 
-600 VLEAGTAN
+600 
-608 ADNSVGGAGVVYCSA
+608 
-623 MGGTAETTLA
+623 
-633 AQGTVAYGKT
+633 
-643 DTSSAINSGWDLW
+643 
-656 GGGGTVW
+656 GGGGTE
-663 TYRQA
+663 
-668 FLQNGNSYLI
+668 GSDNSYWQVGDSTTI
-678 HNNDIARWT
+678 QNNDIARWT
-687 YGGQS
+687 YGDGFGGYHQ
-692 NGSQVGNSYN
+692 GNSYN
-702 ILNGAIV
+702 FNNGGIQ
-709 DTLEGGG
+709 DTLEGAG
-716 YTATTKWGNTTA
+716 YTGTLYGNSNT
-728 QVNQGQVNWFLSG
+728 QMNNGQVDWFESG
-741 GSWGD
+741 GSWNNRVIQG
-746 LYNTG
+746 NMT
-751 SATVNVYNGY
+751 NVIYNGV
-761 INAITGGN
+761 INAIAGGN
-769 YGQAGVETIAGDST
+769 YGSGGGNVTGGNSEVD
-783 VNVYGG
+783 VYGG
-789 DFSGSPRTGTKQL
+789 DFSGNPRTGTKQL
-802 CGGPFFNGAS
+802 CGGNFYNAS
-812 SILGNTALNVD
+812 NTIQGNSTLNLDLSGHTGNTFKFP
-823 LTGSTGSSF
+823 TGN
-832 QLPSG
+832 
-837 TYLSGGAGY
+837 TYLSGGNGY
-846 NNTVTHVGSGVN
+846 GNTLTKVGSGSSNVITL
-858 NSISVNISA
+858 SIKTGDATANTLASA
-867 NAASGN
+867 I
-873 VLNGAVIYGDGQST
+873 LYGDGQSN
-887 GSNST
+887 GNSNT
-892 YTNVGTINMTINADG
+892 YTNVGTINIDIQNMSST
-907 NTVGSVYATNYVA
+907 TPMSVGSVYGTNYTQA
-920 MPASGQRYNTNI
+920 LQYNTNI
-932 KIGDGTTISGTIT
+932 NISDGVNIKGSVNSGGTNDNYQTSVTTGKASVAAVNLGDNSSQLPINISGT
-945 SGGSSDNLTD
+945 L
-955 AIAAANNNKSAITL
+955 ANFTNAKISPNAT
-969 GNSTSHNPIT
+969 
-979 INGSLI
+979 
-985 NFNSAEITEK
+985 
-995 AVVNVAGSFKNGGG
+995 VNVSGSFLNGNG
-1009 ATAANHAAT
+1009 ATAVNHAASYNKT
-1018 YSKHGSIQMDTD
+1018 GNLILGTN
-1030 STLGITSTSSVV
+1030 STLAITSSSSLISIAKMTVG
-1042 SASQLVAYPNAT
+1042 SNIT

-1071 DLSTNKGNLFW
+1071 DMSTNNGSLFW
-1082 KPIGNPPTSI
+1082 SPIGTATSPI
-1092 SNTYNGAYWGT
+1092 NTFGGAYWGT
-1103 QAAFPILTFNGG
+1103 QRGFPVLTFNGG
-1115 DTSTKSGA
+1115 DTATKSGA

-1278 GTRDYFVGNQQD
+1278 STRDYFVGNQQD

-1354 TSGDPLSSINN
+1354 TSGAPLSSINN

-1404 VVPQA
+1404 VVPQV
-1409 AVISSDSQ
+1409 AVISSDGQ

-1573 NLASYL
+1573 NLTSYL

-1631 EKGTYEGQL
+1631 EKGTYEGEL